1 MKKIFDDNI
10 ANRLNRFEVDLPP
23 NDWDVLL
30 AKMPAKKRR
39 AIPIWYYVSAASVV
53 LLLGFGSL
61 FMLYNDS
68 PQVNSRELTAKVVSN
83 SNIDAYSA
91 ENEQASAASNN
102 SCLAASE
109 SYKCDSKGYA
119 TPKPSKSS
127 NNTICYDKKR
137 NTTSLHDVTQNS
149 SNVSINTQRL
159 PSEVDTQDTN
169 SEKDKVD
176 SVSRNRKPIQ
186 QPDANKSLDEYRQE
200 YRQQPTTPKDN
211 IRKQRQQLKDRN
223 SLTRDYYADIHTSV
237 SPLSGNGS
245 VSKGVTHLTSIGGM
259 MSILSPYDV
268 QTRHNIPVS
277 IGMSIGI
284 PLIQNQLYVNT
295 GLKYTYLYSVSTMVD
310 RETSKAI
317 SADEQN
323 LHYIGIPLGLSYQF
337 VEKGIFRAYLSA
349 SATLEK
355 GISKD
360 TRHINYMTSSYES
373 NFTESIDGFATSFA
387 VGGGMGVKIVR
398 SLEFYLEPELSWFV
412 FSKKYPQPE
421 SKITQSPVNIG
432 VTGGLRWNF

>member
-10 ANRLNRFEVDLPP
+10 ANRLNQLEVDLPQ

-30 AKMPAKKRR
+30 AKMPTKKRR
-39 AIPIWYYVSAASVV
+39 TIPIWYYVSAASVV

-68 PQVNSRELTAKVVSN
+68 TKGNNQEFTAKVVYDSKT
-83 SNIDAYSA
+83 DTYS
-91 ENEQASAASNN
+91 EKNEPASANYNN
-102 SCLAASE
+102 SPIAVNEIYERNSKVYDTPRASE
-109 SYKCDSKGYA
+109 TNSRA
-119 TPKPSKSS
+119 ISS
-127 NNTICYDKKR
+127 GKKR
-137 NTTSLHDVTQNS
+137 NTNSFLDGTQSNS
-149 SNVSINTQRL
+149 DISIDIQEL
-159 PSEVDTQDTN
+159 PSEANIQDTN
-169 SEKDKVD
+169 TD
-176 SVSRNRKPIQ
+176 SRKADSTPKKHKTIQ
-186 QPDANKSLDEYRQE
+186 QHDADKSLDEYRQE
-200 YRQQPTTPKDN
+200 YHQQPTPKDN

-245 VSKGVTHLTSIGGM
+245 VSKGVTDLMSTGGL
-259 MSILSPYDV
+259 MSMLSPYDV

-284 PLIQNQLYVNT
+284 PLIQNQLYFNT
-295 GLKYTYLYSVSTMVD
+295 GLKYTYLYSVSTTID

-355 GISKD
+355 GISKV

-387 VGGGMGVKIVR
+387 VGGGVGVKIVR
-398 SLEFYLEPELSWFV
+398 SLEFYLEPEFSWFI

-421 SKITQSPVNIG
+421 SRITQNPINIG
-432 VTGGLRWNF
+432 ITGGLRWNF

>member
-10 ANRLNRFEVDLPP
+10 ANQLNQLEVDLPK

-30 AKMPAKKRR
+30 AKMPTKKRR
-39 AIPIWYYVSAASVV
+39 TIPIWYYVSAASVV

-68 PQVNSRELTAKVVSN
+68 TKGNNQEFTAKVISG
-83 SNIDAYSA
+83 SKTDTYS
-91 ENEQASAASNN
+91 EKNEQASANYNN
-102 SCLAASE
+102 SPIAVNEIYERNSKVYDTPRASE
-109 SYKCDSKGYA
+109 TNSRA
-119 TPKPSKSS
+119 ISS
-127 NNTICYDKKR
+127 GKKR
-137 NTTSLHDVTQNS
+137 NTNSFLDGTQSNS
-149 SNVSINTQRL
+149 NISIDIQEL
-159 PSEVDTQDTN
+159 PSEANIQDTN
-169 SEKDKVD
+169 TD
-176 SVSRNRKPIQ
+176 SRKADSTPKKHKTIQ
-186 QPDANKSLDEYRQE
+186 QHDADKSLDEYRQE
-200 YRQQPTTPKDN
+200 YHQQPTPKDN

-245 VSKGVTHLTSIGGM
+245 VSKGVTDLMSTGGL
-259 MSILSPYDV
+259 MSMLSPYDV

-284 PLIQNQLYVNT
+284 PLIQNQLYFNT
-295 GLKYTYLYSVSTMVD
+295 GLKYTYLYSVSTTID

-355 GISKD
+355 GISKV

-387 VGGGMGVKIVR
+387 VGGGVGVKIVR
-398 SLEFYLEPELSWFV
+398 SLEFYLEPEFSWFI

-421 SKITQSPVNIG
+421 SRITQNPINIG
-432 VTGGLRWNF
+432 ITGGLRWNF

>member
-10 ANRLNRFEVDLPP
+10 ANQLNQLEVDLPQ

-30 AKMPAKKRR
+30 AKMPTKKRR
-39 AIPIWYYVSAASVV
+39 TIPIWYYVSAASVV

-68 PQVNSRELTAKVVSN
+68 TKGNNQEFTAKVVSD
-83 SNIDAYSA
+83 SKTDTYR
-91 ENEQASAASNN
+91 EKNEPASANCNN
-102 SCLAASE
+102 SHTPASE
-109 SYKCDSKGYA
+109 SYDRNSKGYS
-119 TPKPSKSS
+119 TIKSSKSS
-127 NNTICYDKKR
+127 NRTIYCGKKG
-137 NTTSLHDVTQNS
+137 NTTSLPDVTR
-149 SNVSINTQRL
+149 SNNNISINTQRL
-159 PSEVDTQDTN
+159 PLEVDTQGAN
-169 SEKDKVD
+169 SDRDKVD
-176 SVSRNRKPIQ
+176 SASKTRKTIQ
-186 QPDANKSLDEYRQE
+186 QPDADKSLDEYRQE
-200 YRQQPTTPKDN
+200 YHQQPTPKDN

-245 VSKGVTHLTSIGGM
+245 VSKGVTDLMSTGGL
-259 MSILSPYDV
+259 MSMLSPYDV

-284 PLIQNQLYVNT
+284 PLIQTQLYFNT
-295 GLKYTYLYSVSTMVD
+295 GLKYTYLYSVSTTID

-355 GISKD
+355 GISKV

-387 VGGGMGVKIVR
+387 VGGGVGVKIVR
-398 SLEFYLEPELSWFV
+398 SLEFYLEPEFSWFI

-421 SKITQSPVNIG
+421 SRITQNPINIG
-432 VTGGLRWNF
+432 ITGGLRWNF

>member
-10 ANRLNRFEVDLPP
+10 ANQLNQLEVDLPQ

-30 AKMPAKKRR
+30 AKMPTKKRR
-39 AIPIWYYVSAASVV
+39 TIPIWYYVSAASVV

-68 PQVNSRELTAKVVSN
+68 TKGNNQEFTAKVVSDSDIN
-83 SNIDAYSA
+83 AYSA
-91 ENEQASAASNN
+91 ENEPASANCNN
-102 SCLAASE
+102 SHTPASE
-109 SYKCDSKGYA
+109 SYDRNSKGYS
-119 TPKPSKSS
+119 TLKPSKSS
-127 NNTICYDKKR
+127 NRTIYCGKKG
-137 NTTSLHDVTQNS
+137 NTTSLPDVTR
-149 SNVSINTQRL
+149 SNNNISINTQRL
-159 PSEVDTQDTN
+159 PSEVDTQGAN
-169 SEKDKVD
+169 SDRDKVD
-176 SVSRNRKPIQ
+176 SASKTRKTIQ
-186 QPDANKSLDEYRQE
+186 QPDADKSLDEYRQE
-200 YRQQPTTPKDN
+200 YNQQPTPKDN

-245 VSKGVTHLTSIGGM
+245 VSKGVTDLMSTGGL
-259 MSILSPYDV
+259 MSMLSPYDV

-284 PLIQNQLYVNT
+284 PLIQTQLYFNT
-295 GLKYTYLYSVSTMVD
+295 GLKYTYLYSVSTTID

-355 GISKD
+355 GISKV

-387 VGGGMGVKIVR
+387 VGGGVGVKIVR
-398 SLEFYLEPELSWFV
+398 SLEFYLEPEFSWFI

-421 SKITQSPVNIG
+421 SRITQNPINIG

>member
-10 ANRLNRFEVDLPP
+10 ANQLNQLEVDLPQ

-30 AKMPAKKRR
+30 AKMPTKKHR
-39 AIPIWYYVSAASVV
+39 AIPIRYYVSAASVV

-68 PQVNSRELTAKVVSN
+68 TKGNNQEFTAKVVSG
-83 SNIDAYSA
+83 SKTDTYS
-91 ENEQASAASNN
+91 EKNEQASANYNN
-102 SCLAASE
+102 SPIAVNEIYERNSKVYDTPRASE
-109 SYKCDSKGYA
+109 TNSRA
-119 TPKPSKSS
+119 ISS
-127 NNTICYDKKR
+127 GKKR
-137 NTTSLHDVTQNS
+137 NTNSFLDGTQSNS
-149 SNVSINTQRL
+149 NISIDIQEL
-159 PSEVDTQDTN
+159 PSEANIQDTN
-169 SEKDKVD
+169 TD
-176 SVSRNRKPIQ
+176 SRKADSTPKKHKTIQ
-186 QPDANKSLDEYRQE
+186 QHDADKSLDEYRQE
-200 YRQQPTTPKDN
+200 YHQQPTPKDN

-245 VSKGVTHLTSIGGM
+245 VSKGVTDLMSTGGL
-259 MSILSPYDV
+259 MSMLSPYDV

-284 PLIQNQLYVNT
+284 PLIQNQLYFNT
-295 GLKYTYLYSVSTMVD
+295 GLKYTYLYSVSTTVD

-355 GISKD
+355 GISKV

-387 VGGGMGVKIVR
+387 VGGGVGVKIVR
-398 SLEFYLEPELSWFV
+398 SLEFYLEPEFSWFI

-421 SKITQSPVNIG
+421 SRITQNPINIG

>member
-10 ANRLNRFEVDLPP
+10 ANQLNQLEVDLPK

-30 AKMPAKKRR
+30 AKKLTKKRR
-39 AIPIWYYVSAASVV
+39 TIPIWYYVSAASVV

-68 PQVNSRELTAKVVSN
+68 TKGNNQEFTAKVVSDSDIN
-83 SNIDAYSA
+83 AYSA
-91 ENEQASAASNN
+91 ENEQASANCNN
-102 SCLAASE
+102 SPIAVNEIYERNSKVYDTPRASE
-109 SYKCDSKGYA
+109 TNSRA
-119 TPKPSKSS
+119 ISS
-127 NNTICYDKKR
+127 GKKR
-137 NTTSLHDVTQNS
+137 NTNSFLDGTQSNS
-149 SNVSINTQRL
+149 NISIDIQEL
-159 PSEVDTQDTN
+159 PSEANIQDTN
-169 SEKDKVD
+169 TD
-176 SVSRNRKPIQ
+176 SRKADSTPKKQKTIQ
-186 QPDANKSLDEYRQE
+186 QHDADKSLDEYRQE
-200 YRQQPTTPKDN
+200 YHQQPTPKDN

-245 VSKGVTHLTSIGGM
+245 VSKGVTDLMSTGGL
-259 MSILSPYDV
+259 MSMLSPYDV

-284 PLIQNQLYVNT
+284 PLIQNQLYFNT
-295 GLKYTYLYSVSTMVD
+295 GLKYTYLYSVSTTID

-355 GISKD
+355 GISKV

-387 VGGGMGVKIVR
+387 VGGGVGVKIVR
-398 SLEFYLEPELSWFV
+398 SLEFYLEPEFSWFI

-421 SKITQSPVNIG
+421 SRITQNPINIG

>member
-10 ANRLNRFEVDLPP
+10 ANRLNQLEVDLPQ

-30 AKMPAKKRR
+30 AKMPTKKRR
-39 AIPIWYYVSAASVV
+39 TIPIWYYVSAASVV

-68 PQVNSRELTAKVVSN
+68 TKGNNQEFTAKVVYDSKT
-83 SNIDAYSA
+83 DTYS
-91 ENEQASAASNN
+91 EKNEPASANYNN
-102 SCLAASE
+102 SPIAVNEIYERNSKVYDTPRASE
-109 SYKCDSKGYA
+109 TNSRA
-119 TPKPSKSS
+119 ISS
-127 NNTICYDKKR
+127 GKKR
-137 NTTSLHDVTQNS
+137 NTNSFLDGTQSNS
-149 SNVSINTQRL
+149 DISIDIQEL
-159 PSEVDTQDTN
+159 PSEANIQDTN
-169 SEKDKVD
+169 TD
-176 SVSRNRKPIQ
+176 SRKADSTPKKHKTIQ
-186 QPDANKSLDEYRQE
+186 QHDADKSLDEYRQE
-200 YRQQPTTPKDN
+200 YHQQPTPKDN

-245 VSKGVTHLTSIGGM
+245 VSKGVTDLMSTGGL
-259 MSILSPYDV
+259 MSMLSPYDV

-284 PLIQNQLYVNT
+284 PLIQNQLYFNT
-295 GLKYTYLYSVSTMVD
+295 GLKYTYLYSVSTTID

-355 GISKD
+355 GISKV

-387 VGGGMGVKIVR
+387 VGGGVGVKIVR

>member
-10 ANRLNRFEVDLPP
+10 ANRLNRFEVDLPK

-30 AKMPAKKRR
+30 AKMPTKKRR

-61 FMLYNDS
+61 FILYNDS
-68 PQVNSRELTAKVVSN
+68 TKGNNQEFTAKVVSDSDIN
-83 SNIDAYSA
+83 DYSA
-91 ENEQASAASNN
+91 ENEQASANCNN
-102 SCLAASE
+102 SHTPASE
-109 SYKCDSKGYA
+109 SYDRNSKGYS
-119 TPKPSKSS
+119 TPKPSKSD
-127 NNTICYDKKR
+127 NRTIYCGKKG
-137 NTTSLHDVTQNS
+137 NTTSLPDVTR
-149 SNVSINTQRL
+149 SNNISINTQRL

-169 SEKDKVD
+169 SDRDKVD

-200 YRQQPTTPKDN
+200 YRQQPTPKDN

>member
-68 PQVNSRELTAKVVSN
+68 PQGNSQEFTAKVVSN

-119 TPKPSKSS
+119 TPKPSKSG
-127 NNTICYDKKR
+127 NRTIYCGKKG

-200 YRQQPTTPKDN
+200 YRQQPTPKDN

>member
-10 ANRLNRFEVDLPP
+10 ANQLNQLEVDLPQ

-30 AKMPAKKRR
+30 AKIPTKKRR
-39 AIPIWYYVSAASVV
+39 TIPIWYYVSAASVV

-68 PQVNSRELTAKVVSN
+68 TKGNNQEFTAKVVSDSDIN
-83 SNIDAYSA
+83 AYSA
-91 ENEQASAASNN
+91 ENEPASANCNN
-102 SCLAASE
+102 SHTPASE
-109 SYKCDSKGYA
+109 SYDRNSKGYS
-119 TPKPSKSS
+119 TLKPSKSS
-127 NNTICYDKKR
+127 NRTIYCGKKG
-137 NTTSLHDVTQNS
+137 NTTSLPDVTR
-149 SNVSINTQRL
+149 SNNNISINTQRL
-159 PSEVDTQDTN
+159 PLEVDTQGAN
-169 SEKDKVD
+169 SDRDKVD
-176 SVSRNRKPIQ
+176 SASKTRKTIQ
-186 QPDANKSLDEYRQE
+186 QPDADKSLDEYRQE
-200 YRQQPTTPKDN
+200 YHQQPTPKDN

-245 VSKGVTHLTSIGGM
+245 VSKGVTDLMSTGGL
-259 MSILSPYDV
+259 MSMLSPYDV

-284 PLIQNQLYVNT
+284 PLIQNQLYFNT
-295 GLKYTYLYSVSTMVD
+295 GLKYTYLYSVSTTID

-355 GISKD
+355 GISKV

-387 VGGGMGVKIVR
+387 VGGGVGVKIVR
-398 SLEFYLEPELSWFV
+398 SLEFYLEPEFSWFI

-421 SKITQSPVNIG
+421 SRITQNPINIG

>member
-68 PQVNSRELTAKVVSN
+68 PQGNSRELTAKVVSD

-91 ENEQASAASNN
+91 ENEQASANCNN
-102 SCLAASE
+102 SHSPASE
-109 SYKCDSKGYA
+109 SYDRNSKGYS
-119 TPKPSKSS
+119 TPNPSKSS
-127 NNTICYDKKR
+127 NKYIYYDKKR

-159 PSEVDTQDTN
+159 PSGVDTQDAN

-200 YRQQPTTPKDN
+200 YHQQPTPKDN

-245 VSKGVTHLTSIGGM
+245 VSKGVTDLISTGGM
-259 MSILSPYDV
+259 MSMLSPYDV

-277 IGMSIGI
+277 MGMSIGM
-284 PLIQNQLYVNT
+284 PLIQNQLYFNT

-310 RETSKAI
+310 RETREAI

-387 VGGGMGVKIVR
+387 VGGGMGVRIVR

>member
-10 ANRLNRFEVDLPP
+10 ANQLNQLEVDLPQ

-30 AKMPAKKRR
+30 AKMPTKKHR
-39 AIPIWYYVSAASVV
+39 AIPIRYYVSAASVV

-68 PQVNSRELTAKVVSN
+68 TKGNNQEFTAKVISDSKTDTYSEKNEPASANYNNSPIAVNEIYERNSKVYDTPRASETNSRAISSGKKRNTNSFLDGTRSN
-83 SNIDAYSA
+83 SNI
-91 ENEQASAASNN
+91 
-102 SCLAASE
+102 
-109 SYKCDSKGYA
+109 
-119 TPKPSKSS
+119 
-127 NNTICYDKKR
+127 
-137 NTTSLHDVTQNS
+137 
-149 SNVSINTQRL
+149 SIDIQEL
-159 PSEVDTQDTN
+159 PSEANIQDTN
-169 SEKDKVD
+169 TD
-176 SVSRNRKPIQ
+176 SRKADSTPKKHKTIQ
-186 QPDANKSLDEYRQE
+186 QHDADKSLDEYRQE
-200 YRQQPTTPKDN
+200 YHQQPTPKDN

-245 VSKGVTHLTSIGGM
+245 VSKGVTDLMSTGGL
-259 MSILSPYDV
+259 MSMLSPYDV

-284 PLIQNQLYVNT
+284 PLIQNQLYLNT
-295 GLKYTYLYSVSTMVD
+295 GLKYTYLYSVSTTID

-355 GISKD
+355 GISKV

-373 NFTESIDGFATSFA
+373 NFTESIYGFATSFA
-387 VGGGMGVKIVR
+387 VGGGVGVKIVR
-398 SLEFYLEPELSWFV
+398 SLEFYLEPEFSWFI

-421 SKITQSPVNIG
+421 SRITQNPINIG
-432 VTGGLRWNF
+432 ITGGLRWNF

>member
-39 AIPIWYYVSAASVV
+39 TIPIWYYVSAASVV

-68 PQVNSRELTAKVVSN
+68 PQVNSRELTAKVVSD
-83 SNIDAYSA
+83 SNIGAYSA
-91 ENEQASAASNN
+91 ENEQASAANNN
-102 SCLAASE
+102 SCIAASE
-109 SYKCDSKGYA
+109 SYKCDSKVYS
-119 TPKPSKSS
+119 TSKPSKSG
-127 NNTICYDKKR
+127 NNPICYDKKR

-159 PSEVDTQDTN
+159 PSEVDTQDAN

-200 YRQQPTTPKDN
+200 YRQQPTPKDN

-268 QTRHNIPVS
+268 QTRHNVPVS

-284 PLIQNQLYVNT
+284 PLIQNHLYFNT

-387 VGGGMGVKIVR
+387 VGGGMGVRIVR

>member
-10 ANRLNRFEVDLPP
+10 ANQLNQLEVDLPQ

-30 AKMPAKKRR
+30 AKISTKKRR

-61 FMLYNDS
+61 FILYNDS
-68 PQVNSRELTAKVVSN
+68 SKGNSQQFTAKVVSD
-83 SNIDAYSA
+83 SKTDAYSE
-91 ENEQASAASNN
+91 ENEQASVNYNN
-102 SCLAASE
+102 SPIAVNEIYERNSKVYDTPRASE
-109 SYKCDSKGYA
+109 TNSRA
-119 TPKPSKSS
+119 ISS
-127 NNTICYDKKR
+127 SKKR
-137 NTTSLHDVTQNS
+137 NTTSLPDVTR
-149 SNVSINTQRL
+149 SNNNISINTQRL
-159 PSEVDTQDTN
+159 PLEVDTQGAN
-169 SEKDKVD
+169 SDRDKVD
-176 SVSRNRKPIQ
+176 SASKTRKTIQ
-186 QPDANKSLDEYRQE
+186 QHDADKSLDEYRQE
-200 YRQQPTTPKDN
+200 YHQQPTPKDN

-245 VSKGVTHLTSIGGM
+245 VSKGVTDLMSTGGL
-259 MSILSPYDV
+259 MSMLSPYDI

-284 PLIQNQLYVNT
+284 PLIQNQLYFNT
-295 GLKYTYLYSVSTMVD
+295 GLKYTYLYSVSTTID

-355 GISKD
+355 GISKV

-387 VGGGMGVKIVR
+387 VGGGVGVKIVR
-398 SLEFYLEPELSWFV
+398 SLEFYLEPEFSWFI

-421 SKITQSPVNIG
+421 SRITQNPINIG

>member
-10 ANRLNRFEVDLPP
+10 ANQLNQLEVDLPQ

-30 AKMPAKKRR
+30 AKIPTKKRR
-39 AIPIWYYVSAASVV
+39 AIPIWYYISAASVV

-68 PQVNSRELTAKVVSN
+68 TKGNNQEFTAKVVSD
-83 SNIDAYSA
+83 SKTDTYS
-91 ENEQASAASNN
+91 EKNEQASANYNN
-102 SCLAASE
+102 SPIAVNEIYERNSKVYDTPRASE
-109 SYKCDSKGYA
+109 TNSRA
-119 TPKPSKSS
+119 ISS
-127 NNTICYDKKR
+127 GKKR
-137 NTTSLHDVTQNS
+137 NTNSFLDGTQSNS
-149 SNVSINTQRL
+149 NISIDIQEL
-159 PSEVDTQDTN
+159 PSEANIQDTN
-169 SEKDKVD
+169 TD
-176 SVSRNRKPIQ
+176 SRKADSTPKKHKTIQ
-186 QPDANKSLDEYRQE
+186 QHDADKSLDEYRQE
-200 YRQQPTTPKDN
+200 YHQQPTPKDN

-245 VSKGVTHLTSIGGM
+245 VSKGVTDLMSTGGL
-259 MSILSPYDV
+259 MSMLSPYDV

-284 PLIQNQLYVNT
+284 PLIQNQLYFNT
-295 GLKYTYLYSVSTMVD
+295 GLRYTYLYSVSTTID

-355 GISKD
+355 GISKV

-373 NFTESIDGFATSFA
+373 NFTERIDGFATSFA
-387 VGGGMGVKIVR
+387 VGGGVGVKIVR
-398 SLEFYLEPELSWFV
+398 SLEFYLEPEFSWFI

-421 SKITQSPVNIG
+421 SRITQNPINIG

>member
-10 ANRLNRFEVDLPP
+10 ANQLNQLEVDLPK

-30 AKMPAKKRR
+30 AKMPTKKHRT
-39 AIPIWYYVSAASVV
+39 IPIWYYVSAASVV

-68 PQVNSRELTAKVVSN
+68 TKGNNQEFTAKVVSD
-83 SNIDAYSA
+83 SKTDTYS
-91 ENEQASAASNN
+91 EKNEQASANYNN
-102 SCLAASE
+102 SPIAVNEIYERNSKVYDTPRASE
-109 SYKCDSKGYA
+109 TNSRA
-119 TPKPSKSS
+119 ISS
-127 NNTICYDKKR
+127 GKKR
-137 NTTSLHDVTQNS
+137 NTNS
-149 SNVSINTQRL
+149 FLDGTRSNSNISIDIQEL
-159 PSEVDTQDTN
+159 PSEANIQDTN
-169 SEKDKVD
+169 TD
-176 SVSRNRKPIQ
+176 SRKADSTPKKHKTIQ
-186 QPDANKSLDEYRQE
+186 QHDADKSLDEYRQE
-200 YRQQPTTPKDN
+200 YHQQPTPKDN

-245 VSKGVTHLTSIGGM
+245 VSKGVTDLMSTGGL
-259 MSILSPYDV
+259 MSMLSPYDV

-284 PLIQNQLYVNT
+284 PLIQNQLYLNT
-295 GLKYTYLYSVSTMVD
+295 GLKYTYLYSVSTTID

-355 GISKD
+355 GISKV

-387 VGGGMGVKIVR
+387 VGGGVGVKIVR
-398 SLEFYLEPELSWFV
+398 SLEFYLEPEFSWFI

-421 SKITQSPVNIG
+421 SRITQNPINIG

>member
-10 ANRLNRFEVDLPP
+10 ANRLNRLEVDLPP

-91 ENEQASAASNN
+91 ENEQASAANNN

-127 NNTICYDKKR
+127 NNPICYDKKR

-200 YRQQPTTPKDN
+200 YRQQPTPKDN

-268 QTRHNIPVS
+268 QTRHNVPVS

-284 PLIQNQLYVNT
+284 PLIQNQLYFNT
-295 GLKYTYLYSVSTMVD
+295 GLKYTYLYSVSTTID

-355 GISKD
+355 GISKV

-387 VGGGMGVKIVR
+387 VGGGVGVKIVR
-398 SLEFYLEPELSWFV
+398 SLEFYLEPEFSWFI

-421 SKITQSPVNIG
+421 SRITQNPINIG
-432 VTGGLRWNF
+432 ITGGLRWNF

>member
-10 ANRLNRFEVDLPP
+10 ANRLNRLEVDLPP

-91 ENEQASAASNN
+91 ENEQASAANNN

-127 NNTICYDKKR
+127 NKYIYYDKKR

-200 YRQQPTTPKDN
+200 YRQQPTPKDN

-245 VSKGVTHLTSIGGM
+245 VSKGVTYLTSTGGM
-259 MSILSPYDV
+259 MSMLSPYDV

-277 IGMSIGI
+277 IGMSIGM

-310 RETSKAI
+310 RETREAI

>member
-10 ANRLNRFEVDLPP
+10 ANQLNQLEVDLPQ

-30 AKMPAKKRR
+30 AKMPTKKHRV
-39 AIPIWYYVSAASVV
+39 IPIRYYVSAASVV

-68 PQVNSRELTAKVVSN
+68 TKGNNQEFTAKVVSG
-83 SNIDAYSA
+83 SKTDTYS
-91 ENEQASAASNN
+91 EKNEQASANYNN
-102 SCLAASE
+102 SPIAVNEIYERNSKVYDTPRASE
-109 SYKCDSKGYA
+109 TNSRA
-119 TPKPSKSS
+119 ISS
-127 NNTICYDKKR
+127 GKKR
-137 NTTSLHDVTQNS
+137 NTNSFLDGTQSNS
-149 SNVSINTQRL
+149 NISIDIQEL
-159 PSEVDTQDTN
+159 PSEANIQDTN
-169 SEKDKVD
+169 TD
-176 SVSRNRKPIQ
+176 SRKADSTPKKHKTIQ
-186 QPDANKSLDEYRQE
+186 QHDADKSLDEYRQE
-200 YRQQPTTPKDN
+200 YHQQPTPKDN

-245 VSKGVTHLTSIGGM
+245 VSKGVTDLMSTGGL
-259 MSILSPYDV
+259 MSMLSPYDV

-284 PLIQNQLYVNT
+284 PLIQNQLYFNT
-295 GLKYTYLYSVSTMVD
+295 GLKYTYLYSVSTTVD

-355 GISKD
+355 GISKV

-387 VGGGMGVKIVR
+387 VGGGVGVKIVR
-398 SLEFYLEPELSWFV
+398 SLEFYLEPEFSWFI

-421 SKITQSPVNIG
+421 SRITQNPINIG

>member
-10 ANRLNRFEVDLPP
+10 ANRLNRLEVDLPP

-61 FMLYNDS
+61 FILYNDS
-68 PQVNSRELTAKVVSN
+68 TKGNNQEFTAKVVSDSDIN
-83 SNIDAYSA
+83 AYSA
-91 ENEQASAASNN
+91 ENEKASAASNN

-109 SYKCDSKGYA
+109 SYKCDSKVYA
-119 TPKPSKSS
+119 APNPSKSS
-127 NNTICYDKKR
+127 NKYIYYDKKR
-137 NTTSLHDVTQNS
+137 NTTSLHYVTPNS

-159 PSEVDTQDTN
+159 PSEVDTQDAN

-200 YRQQPTTPKDN
+200 YHQQPTPKDN

-245 VSKGVTHLTSIGGM
+245 VSKGVTDLMSTGGL
-259 MSILSPYDV
+259 MSMLSPYDV
-268 QTRHNIPVS
+268 QTRHNVPVS

-295 GLKYTYLYSVSTMVD
+295 GLKYTYLYSVSATVD

-355 GISKD
+355 GISKV
-360 TRHINYMTSSYES
+360 TRHVNYMTSSYES
-373 NFTESIDGFATSFA
+373 DFNESIDGFATSFA
-387 VGGGMGVKIVR
+387 VGGGVGISIVR

>member
-10 ANRLNRFEVDLPP
+10 ANRLNRLEVDLPP

-39 AIPIWYYVSAASVV
+39 AIPIWYYMSAASVV

-68 PQVNSRELTAKVVSN
+68 PKVNSRELTAKVVSD

-102 SCLAASE
+102 SCIAASE
-109 SYKCDSKGYA
+109 SYKCDSKVYS
-119 TPKPSKSS
+119 TSKSS
-127 NNTICYDKKR
+127 KSGNNPICYDKKR

-200 YRQQPTTPKDN
+200 YRQQPTPKDN

-245 VSKGVTHLTSIGGM
+245 VSKGVTYLTSTGGM
-259 MSILSPYDV
+259 MSMLSPYDV

-284 PLIQNQLYVNT
+284 PLIQNQLYFNT
-295 GLKYTYLYSVSTMVD
+295 GIKYTYLYSVSTMVD
-310 RETSKAI
+310 RETREAI

-387 VGGGMGVKIVR
+387 VGGGMGVRIVR

>member
-10 ANRLNRFEVDLPP
+10 ANQLNQLEVDLPQ

-30 AKMPAKKRR
+30 AKIPTKKRR

-68 PQVNSRELTAKVVSN
+68 TKGNSQQFTAKVVSD
-83 SNIDAYSA
+83 SKTDTYS
-91 ENEQASAASNN
+91 EEKEQTSVNYNN
-102 SCLAASE
+102 SPIAINEIYEHNSKVYDTPRTSE
-109 SYKCDSKGYA
+109 TNSR
-119 TPKPSKSS
+119 TISS
-127 NNTICYDKKR
+127 GKKR
-137 NTTSLHDVTQNS
+137 NTNS
-149 SNVSINTQRL
+149 FLDGTRSNSNLSIDIQEL
-159 PSEVDTQDTN
+159 PSEANIQDTN
-169 SEKDKVD
+169 TD
-176 SVSRNRKPIQ
+176 SRKADSTPKKHKTIQ
-186 QPDANKSLDEYRQE
+186 QHDTDKSLDEYRQE
-200 YRQQPTTPKDN
+200 YRQQTIPKDN

-237 SPLSGNGS
+237 SPLSGNSGIRTS
-245 VSKGVTHLTSIGGM
+245 NNDLVSTNGI
-259 MSILSPYDV
+259 MSITSPYDV

-284 PLIQNQLYVNT
+284 PVIRNRLYFST
-295 GLKYTYLYSVSTMVD
+295 GLRYTYLYSVSTTID

-337 VEKGIFRAYLSA
+337 VEKGIFRAYMSA

-355 GISKD
+355 GISKV
-360 TRHINYMTSSYES
+360 TRHVNYVTSSYES
-373 NFTESIDGFATSFA
+373 NFSESIDGFATSFA
-387 VGGGMGVKIVR
+387 VGGGVGVKIVR
-398 SLEFYLEPELSWFV
+398 SLEFYLDPQFSWFI

-421 SKITQSPVNIG
+421 SRITQNPINIG

>member
-10 ANRLNRFEVDLPP
+10 ANQLNQLEVDLPQ

-30 AKMPAKKRR
+30 AKIPTKKRR

-61 FMLYNDS
+61 FILYNDS
-68 PQVNSRELTAKVVSN
+68 AKGNSQQFTAKVVSD
-83 SNIDAYSA
+83 SKTDAYS
-91 ENEQASAASNN
+91 EKNEQASVNYNN
-102 SCLAASE
+102 SPIAVNEIYERNSKVYDTPRASE
-109 SYKCDSKGYA
+109 TNSKVI
-119 TPKPSKSS
+119 SS
-127 NNTICYDKKR
+127 GKKR
-137 NTTSLHDVTQNS
+137 NTNS
-149 SNVSINTQRL
+149 FLDGTRSNSNLSIDIQEL
-159 PSEVDTQDTN
+159 PSEANIQDTN
-169 SEKDKVD
+169 TD
-176 SVSRNRKPIQ
+176 SRKADSTPKKHKTIQ
-186 QPDANKSLDEYRQE
+186 QHDTDKSLDEYRQE
-200 YRQQPTTPKDN
+200 YRQQTIPKDN

-237 SPLSGNGS
+237 SPLSGNSGIRTS
-245 VSKGVTHLTSIGGM
+245 NNDLVSTNGI
-259 MSILSPYDV
+259 MSITSPYDV

-284 PLIQNQLYVNT
+284 PVIRNRLYFST
-295 GLKYTYLYSVSTMVD
+295 GLRYTYLYSVSTTID

-355 GISKD
+355 GISKV
-360 TRHINYMTSSYES
+360 TRHVNYVTSSYES
-373 NFTESIDGFATSFA
+373 NFSESIDGFVTSFA
-387 VGGGMGVKIVR
+387 VGGGVGVKIVR
-398 SLEFYLEPELSWFV
+398 SLEFYLDPEFSWFI

-421 SKITQSPVNIG
+421 SRITQNPINIG